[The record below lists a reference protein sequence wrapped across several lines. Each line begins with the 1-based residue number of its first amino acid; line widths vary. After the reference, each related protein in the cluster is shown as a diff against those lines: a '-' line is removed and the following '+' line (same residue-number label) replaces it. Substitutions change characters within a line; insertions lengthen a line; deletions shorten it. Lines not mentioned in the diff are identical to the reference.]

1 MPNISGS
8 KLADQLLQVRPDI
21 PIILCTGHSDAI
33 NEIKAQKIGI
43 KEYTMKPV
51 SRNDIAK
58 LIRKVLDSS
67 WEVQL
72 YHISHIYEQDV
83 SCIAWLSEE
92 INP

>member
-21 PIILCTGHSDAI
+21 PIILCTGHSDTI

-67 WEVQL
+67 
-72 YHISHIYEQDV
+72 
-83 SCIAWLSEE
+83 
-92 INP
+92 